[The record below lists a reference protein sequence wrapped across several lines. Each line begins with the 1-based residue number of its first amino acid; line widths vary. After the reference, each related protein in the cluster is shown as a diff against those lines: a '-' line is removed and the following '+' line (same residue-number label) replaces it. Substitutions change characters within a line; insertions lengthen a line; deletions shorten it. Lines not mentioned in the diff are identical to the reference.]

1 MDELKNWAFSLCC
14 AAAAGSLLS
23 LLAPESSLGKV
34 CRFAIRVFFLCC
46 MILPL
51 RQLGSFLHV
60 LPELQADAAFSAQ
73 GVVDVVTSQVKNSV
87 AASIE
92 QEVARCLEE
101 EGINFKKVNV
111 DVHVDK
117 DGGISINCIRVLLP
131 PGSGEGSPDGLPDNS
146 EIIGIIKAKT
156 GANVELAAEN
166 GGGTP

>member
-14 AAAAGSLLS
+14 AAAAGSLFS

-34 CRFAIRVFFLCC
+34 CRFVIRVFFLCC
-46 MILPL
+46 AVLPL

-60 LPELQADAAFSAQ
+60 LPELQTAAAFSAQ
-73 GVVDVVTSQVKNSV
+73 EVVDVVTGQVENSA

-101 EGINFKKVNV
+101 EGINFKKVNA
-111 DVHVDK
+111 DVHVDR

-131 PGSGEGSPDGLPDNS
+131 PDAGEGTPDSSD
-146 EIIGIIKAKT
+146 IIGLIKAKT
-156 GANVELAAEN
+156 GVNVELAAEN